1 MGNLKHLCKSIA
13 AAFLVG
19 AWGVG
24 ALAQDAPAAQ
34 DIDSLLAELADPET
48 RNWEQVERK
57 IRLEWSKS
65 GSAAMD
71 LLLQRGRK
79 AMEAE
84 DWTAAVEHFTALTDH
99 APDFAEG
106 WYARGTV
113 YFRQKLYGPALSDIG
128 TALSL
133 NANHFGALSGLAVL
147 LEEMG
152 MEKNA
157 LEAWRMLEKINPH
170 RPETQDALIRLGA
183 VLGDVPI

>member
-1 MGNLKHLCKSIA
+1 MICDPRGARISLQTQYDSFMGNLKHLCKSIA

-84 DWTAAVEHFTALTDH
+84 DWTAAVEHFTALT
-99 APDFAEG
+99 
-106 WYARGTV
+106 
-113 YFRQKLYGPALSDIG
+113 
-128 TALSL
+128 
-133 NANHFGALSGLAVL
+133 
-147 LEEMG
+147 
-152 MEKNA
+152 
-157 LEAWRMLEKINPH
+157 
-170 RPETQDALIRLGA
+170 
-183 VLGDVPI
+183 